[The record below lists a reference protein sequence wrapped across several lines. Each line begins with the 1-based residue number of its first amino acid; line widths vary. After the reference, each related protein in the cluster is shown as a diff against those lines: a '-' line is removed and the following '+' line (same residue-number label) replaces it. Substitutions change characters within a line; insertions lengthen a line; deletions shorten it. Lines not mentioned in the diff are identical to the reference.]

1 MLNGQI
7 VLVTGASRGIGNA
20 IALTLGGAGAT
31 VIGTATS
38 EEGADNISKIF
49 SESDILGKGMKLNVT
64 DNDQITS
71 VLKAVT
77 DEYGAVDVLINNA
90 GITRD
95 NILVRMK
102 EEEWD
107 DIINTNLSSVYRMSK
122 AVLRGMIKKRSGR
135 IISITSVV
143 GAMGNAGQSNYAAAK
158 AGIMGFTKSLAREV
172 GARGITVNAVAPG
185 FIDTDMTSSLADDH
199 KAALLSQV
207 PIKRLETPEE
217 IADKLYDDPEL
228 HWVVLMVNNITDRY
242 HQWPMNNRQFLAHI
256 AARYDNVDATHHYEI
271 YQSSGD
277 TAIKIDIGI
286 SNVDTDGDTISDA
299 VLVTN
304 REYEESKQD
313 TIRNIQLLDPQYLE
327 QFVEEFESLVS
338 DTED

>member
-7 VLVTGASRGIGNA
+7 VLVTGASRGIGQA
-20 IALTLGGAGAT
+20 IALTLGRTGAT

-64 DNDQITS
+64 DNEQITS

-77 DEYGAVDVLINNA
+77 EEYGAVDVLINNA
-90 GITRD
+90 GVTRD

-107 DIINTNLSSVYRMSK
+107 DIINTNLSSVFRMSK

-143 GAMGNAGQSNYAAAK
+143 GAMGNAGQSNYAASK

-172 GARGITVNAVAPG
+172 GVRGITVNAIAPG
-185 FIDTDMTSSLADDH
+185 FIDTDMTDSLPEDQKTVLA
-199 KAALLSQV
+199 SQI
-207 PIKRLETPEE
+207 PMGRLGTVNE
-217 IADKLYDDPEL
+217 IAQA
-228 HWVVLMVNNITDRY
+228 VL
-242 HQWPMNNRQFLAHI
+242 FLAS
-256 AARYDNVDATHHYEI
+256 D
-271 YQSSGD
+271 SGSYI
-277 TAIKIDIGI
+277 TAQTLHVNGGMYT
-286 SNVDTDGDTISDA
+286 V
-299 VLVTN
+299 
-304 REYEESKQD
+304 
-313 TIRNIQLLDPQYLE
+313 
-327 QFVEEFESLVS
+327 
-338 DTED
+338 